1 LFKLNLNKN
10 IKYKICSCGISKKLP
25 FCDNEHR
32 KLNTANNPEFK
43 SIKIISEK
51 DVSIIIES
59 KKWISSND
67 E

>member
-1 LFKLNLNKN
+1 MFKLNLKKEK
-10 IKYKICSCGISKKLP
+10 IYKICSCGISKNLP

-32 KLNTANNPEFK
+32 KLKTAKNLEFN

-51 DVSIIIES
+51 DVSIKIKS
-59 KKWISSND
+59 KKWISNN

>member
-1 LFKLNLNKN
+1 M
-10 IKYKICSCGISKKLP
+10 CSCGKSKKLP

-32 KLNTANNPEFK
+32 KLNTAKNLEFK

-51 DVSIIIES
+51 DVSIKIKS
-59 KKWISSND
+59 KKWIANN

>member
-1 LFKLNLNKN
+1 LFKLNLKKEK
-10 IKYKICSCGISKKLP
+10 KYKICSCGISKKLP

-32 KLNTANNPEFK
+32 KINTANNSEFK

-51 DVSIIIES
+51 DVSIKIES
-59 KKWISSND
+59 KKWISNN